1 MANSIVLVGGN
12 LVADTAFRKKL
23 AGRDTAMELQIVL
36 EDLLASWTPKLDN
49 EKIIENSGAPVI
61 VEKIDENI
69 TSGTTPPDQ
78 YLPRDQLKITLKIF
92 LHDTDVGQLHAAVDA
107 ALAKLST
114 NRVDTLIVATP
125 AEILPHVAIGSG
137 AVGDEQDEARQQLLE
152 LWKGVEQLIT
162 EGKVGGAGLCDL
174 HPPVFVSIYQ
184 QATVKPISIQVNL
197 KSCCVVPEELSQFVK
212 ENSITLLTHSDPS
225 ELLPGDSLRT
235 MLYPKLSR
243 EAGHYSASWI
253 ARYQVHLKDR
263 GVLLQ
268 KRYLV
273 NISK

>member
-1 MANSIVLVGGN
+1 MTNSIVLVGGN

-23 AGRDTAMELQIVL
+23 AGRDTGVELQIVL
-36 EDLLASWTPKLDN
+36 EDLLSSWTPALDN
-49 EKIIENSGAPVI
+49 GDESLEPVI
-61 VEKIDENI
+61 VEKIEEA
-69 TSGTTPPDQ
+69 GTDSSPPDQ

-92 LHDTDVGQLHAAVDA
+92 LHDADVEQLNAAVTA

-114 NRVDTLIVATP
+114 NRVDTLFIATP
-125 AEILPHVAIGSG
+125 PDILPLVGIGSG
-137 AVGDEQDEARQQLLE
+137 AAGSEQDEAQQQLID
-152 LWKGVEQLIT
+152 LWQGVEQLISD
-162 EGKVGGAGLCDL
+162 GKVGGAGLCDL
-174 HPPVFVSIYQ
+174 HTPVFVNIYN
-184 QATVKPISIQVNL
+184 QAAIKPTSIQVNL
-197 KSCCVVPEELSQFVK
+197 KSCCVVPEELSSFVK
-212 ENSITLLTHSDPS
+212 ENGVTLLTHSDPS

-243 EAGHYSASWI
+243 EAGHYSALWI

>member
-1 MANSIVLVGGN
+1 M
-12 LVADTAFRKKL
+12 ADTAFRKKL
-23 AGRDTAMELQIVL
+23 AGRDTGVELQIVL

-49 EKIIENSGAPVI
+49 EDASDDPVI
-61 VEKIDENI
+61 VEKIEDVVTADDGNQ
-69 TSGTTPPDQ
+69 PDQ

-92 LHDTDVGQLHAAVDA
+92 LHDADVEQLFAAVAA

-114 NRVDTLIVATP
+114 NRVDTLFIATP
-125 AEILPHVAIGSG
+125 PDLLPLVGIGSG
-137 AVGDEQDEARQQLLE
+137 AAGAEQDEARQQLLE
-152 LWKGVEQLIT
+152 LWRGVEQLISD
-162 EGKVGGAGLCDL
+162 GKVGGAGLCDL
-174 HPPVFVSIYQ
+174 HPPVFVSIFKE
-184 QATVKPISIQVNL
+184 ATIKPTSIQVNL
-197 KSCCVVPEELSQFVK
+197 KSCCVVPEELSLFVR
-212 ENSITLLTHSDPS
+212 ENGVTLLTHSDPS

-243 EAGHYSASWI
+243 EAGLYSATWI